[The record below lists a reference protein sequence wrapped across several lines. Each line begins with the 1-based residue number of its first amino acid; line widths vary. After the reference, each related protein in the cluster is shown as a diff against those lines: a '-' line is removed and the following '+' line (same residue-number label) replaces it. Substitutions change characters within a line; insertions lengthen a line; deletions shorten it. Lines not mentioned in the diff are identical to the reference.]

1 MKNSYFFYDNLSLK
15 PVLAMVIGSYIISY
29 QNVVGNY
36 NQDNGTMS
44 KSLIISYQNVVGNY
58 NDLYDLN
65 KQFFIISYQN
75 VVGNYNLYFIALC

>member
-36 NQDNGTMS
+36 NSHYVYT
-44 KSLIISYQNVVGNY
+44 SLSHIISYQNVVGNY
-58 NDLYDLN
+58 N
-65 KQFFIISYQN
+65 
-75 VVGNYNLYFIALC
+75 

>member
-36 NQDNGTMS
+36 NVKGR
-44 KSLIISYQNVVGNY
+44 G
-58 NDLYDLN
+58 
-65 KQFFIISYQN
+65 
-75 VVGNYNLYFIALC
+75 

>member
-36 NQDNGTMS
+36 NALCYYIIINNIISYQNVVGNYNFYFYFIRYYY
-44 KSLIISYQNVVGNY
+44 IISYQNVVGNY
-58 NDLYDLN
+58 ND
-65 KQFFIISYQN
+65 
-75 VVGNYNLYFIALC
+75 G

>member
-36 NQDNGTMS
+36 NLYITDIILRMIISYQNVVGNYNAWCTWCRYF
-44 KSLIISYQNVVGNY
+44 LIISYQNVVGNY
-58 NDLYDLN
+58 N
-65 KQFFIISYQN
+65 S
-75 VVGNYNLYFIALC
+75 